1 MSFADKVKSF
11 FHRSG
16 DKVHDV
22 ADKVDTD
29 KVKDK
34 ATEVADA
41 VKNKVGGDK

>member
-1 MSFADKVKSF
+1 MSFADKVSNF

-16 DKVHDV
+16 GKVRDA

-34 ATEVADA
+34 ATEAADA
-41 VKNKVGGDK
+41 VKDKVGGDK

>member
-1 MSFADKVKSF
+1 MSFADRVSAF

-34 ATEVADA
+34 ATEAADA
-41 VKNKVGGDK
+41 VKNKVSGDK